1 MMHLLSTEAVKMGG
15 GKNVSC
21 FRVVAQTV
29 PTMER
34 RTSKSLSG
42 LAEADVAGE
51 ERSLL
56 MGTEGEKLT
65 GVASLDTLVPEEELK
80 APLSK
85 NQVHKND

>member
-21 FRVVAQTV
+21 FRVLALPVLA
-29 PTMER
+29 MER

-42 LAEADVAGE
+42 LAEADAGE

-56 MGTEGEKLT
+56 MGKEGEKLT

-85 NQVHKND
+85 NQVHKDD